1 MFGYCTRREDF
12 RVFKLNR
19 LWELSV
25 TSDAFTPREIPP
37 DRLDL
42 GSSLADTNE
51 AKILFDPSVRY
62 RLIEEYGFKS
72 FTETED
78 GRLLQEYPCD
88 DGTYYHAELDVYG
101 QILGVTEARHGSD
114 YPDGN
119 HQYTVSFARG

>member
-1 MFGYCTRREDF
+1 
-12 RVFKLNR
+12 
-19 LWELSV
+19 V

-78 GRLLQEYPCD
+78 GRLLQGISLRRRYILPRGAGCLRADPRCD
-88 DGTYYHAELDVYG
+88 RSA
-101 QILGVTEARHGSD
+101 AR
-114 YPDGN
+114 
-119 HQYTVSFARG
+119 V